1 MFRILFVIIAA
12 AVITFSTLILGHY
25 LKKKVAEAEAA
36 MNTSEPASEQITSRP
51 KLSENSSST
60 RALFAGGLE
69 LRNYRTEDAV
79 VSAVNSLAESYDTLL
94 VDLTDATG
102 SLLYTSPALCERLRM
117 AVPTTNDELTL
128 VRSAFS
134 AAKSK
139 ELYVCVVMDTSFGLL
154 ERGQDELADGT
165 LFAEL
170 ASFGVDEILIKN
182 AVIDEED
189 IPAEELAAYL
199 DGCAELMQGGC
210 QLGILF
216 PDEVFLN
223 FSNAHAIQTISHAAD
238 FTGIDMTSYSSTT
251 PEAMYEKMTEDV
263 SSLYGSFSIYN
274 MRVVLSTVDME
285 LLAAQVQAL
294 RDSDIYNICFTESI
308 SPDILNYNGTGTPV
322 SEPETEAKPETTV
335 PVVPQKN
342 PYATVGDDSTNE
354 DDTVDADDDNGTSDE
369 TALDNEDEFY
379 DGSYVDENGN
389 VVRPW
394 Y

>member
-1 MFRILFVIIAA
+1 MFRILFVILAA

-51 KLSENSSST
+51 KLSERSSST
-60 RALFAGGLE
+60 RSLFAGGLE

-79 VSAVNSLAESYDTLL
+79 VSAVNTLAESYDTLL
-94 VDLTDATG
+94 VDLTDASG

-117 AVPTTNDELTL
+117 AVPDTNDALTL

-139 ELYVCVVMDTSFGLL
+139 ELYVCVVMDTSFGVL

-170 ASFGVDEILIKN
+170 SSFGVDEILIKN
-182 AVIDEED
+182 AVIDEEN

-199 DGCAELMQGGC
+199 DGCAELTQGSC

-223 FSNAHAIQTISHAAD
+223 FSNAHAIQTIAHAAD

-251 PEAMYEKMTEDV
+251 PEAMYEKMTEEV

-294 RDSDIYNICFTESI
+294 RDSDIYNICFTEGI
-308 SPDILNYNGTGTPV
+308 SPDILNYNGSDTSVP
-322 SEPETEAKPETTV
+322 EAETEAKPETTV
-335 PVVPQKN
+335 PVEPQAN
-342 PYATVGDDSTNE
+342 PYATVNEEPTDGDIE
-354 DDTVDADDDNGTSDE
+354 DETESEYGDNGDE
-369 TALDNEDEFY
+369 PY